1 MIRVTKIEKIT
12 DEYIICRLSNQAL
25 KRIDLSSLIS
35 NHSHLKG
42 IEKMMDPEYL
52 LKAEIGIF
60 GEIFWP
66 QTITNSQGD
75 TWNYDIS
82 PEYILH
88 FGEDVDAENETRLTV

>member
-12 DEYIICRLSNQAL
+12 GEYIICRLSNQEL
-25 KRIDLSSLIS
+25 KRINLSSLIS

-42 IEKMMDPEYL
+42 IEKMKDPVYL
-52 LKAEIGIF
+52 LKADIGIF

-66 QTITNSQGD
+66 ETITNRQGD

-88 FGEDVDAENETRLTV
+88 FGEDVDIENESRLKV